1 MTETTPIE
9 RLQEHSLSDDK
20 ARQIANHTQPSW
32 AGPYGSTVVPVRDTG
47 DGIKVGS
54 PTTTQGGERIQWSD
68 SVIMTFGAAGKSLAA
83 VRDSYQTAKSRRIAD
98 SRRQH
103 R

>member
-1 MTETTPIE
+1 MTDTTPIE
-9 RLQEHSLSDDK
+9 RLQEHSLGDNK
-20 ARQIANHTQPSW
+20 ARQIANYQQPSW
-32 AGPYGSTVVPVRDTG
+32 AGLHASTVVPVRDTG
-47 DGIKVGS
+47 DGIEVGS
-54 PTTTQGGERIQWSD
+54 PTTTEGGERIRWSD
-68 SVIMTFGAAGKSLAA
+68 SVVMTFGAGGKSLAA